1 MSSELMDFGQGA
13 ASGATAGSYFGPWG
27 AAIGGVAGGA
37 ISLFGGAEQRGLE
50 RKNNQMYFQQQA
62 QGMQLNRLQLSQ
74 AMRENRAAKESERK
88 KKVFN
93 QMLGQWFKDN
103 YAKQSTPAMGGI

>member
-13 ASGATAGSYFGPWG
+13 ASGAAAGSYFGPWG

-37 ISLFGGAEQRGLE
+37 ISLFGNSETRSNE
-50 RKNNQMYFQQQA
+50 RKNNSIYFRQEQQGLKLRDAQISQM
-62 QGMQLNRLQLSQ
+62 R
-74 AMRENRAAKESERK
+74 RESRAAKEAEQK
-88 KKVFN
+88 KKVFG

-103 YAKQSTPAMGGI
+103 YAKQQTGGI